1 MRYPRYSP
9 IRRIADLFLIFQS
22 SAQHN
27 HVMNRADSD
36 TQRVFAHR
44 LRLLRNDRKLR
55 QEDVAKAVN
64 ISSRTYSNYERAYR
78 MPDLRILSSLA
89 DYYNVSTDF
98 LLGRTNL
105 IYRYPMDVKSLRK
118 LLSEGADLLQV
129 AEGQINAKDL
139 YRKED
144 DGNKGKDAKP

>member
-1 MRYPRYSP
+1 MRYLRYSP
-9 IRRIADLFLIFQS
+9 IRRIANLFLIFQS

-118 LLSEGADLLQV
+118 FLSEGADLLQV

>member
-1 MRYPRYSP
+1 MN
-9 IRRIADLFLIFQS
+9 LFLIFQS

-118 LLSEGADLLQV
+118 FLSEGADLLQV

-144 DGNKGKDAKP
+144 DKNKGKDAKP